1 MLKFKITKHG
11 MAKYSSSAL
20 SVDPQVPLLFHSFKK
35 LLAVI
40 NQSFIISKTNSIISA
55 ISILRRHSHG
65 YGQLFP
71 MKPKFASIRPQGL
84 EDV

>member
-20 SVDPQVPLLFHSFKK
+20 SVDPQVPLLFHSLKK

-40 NQSFIISKTNSIISA
+40 NQTSIISKTQTIFNA
-55 ISILRRHSHG
+55 ISILSHHCYRCG
-65 YGQLFP
+65 A
-71 MKPKFASIRPQGL
+71 KFDPQRL
-84 EDV
+84 DDV